1 MRSIWRVAALAMA
14 AAMTMALTPPPMS
27 TPHAAGPAK
36 RSTPILLVISLDGF
50 RAEYLGRGLTPNL
63 DALAKAGVRAAAMR
77 PAFPSVTEPNHYT
90 LMTGLYPDHHGI
102 VDNTFIDPAMP
113 GLAFGGPHGEGV
125 DHDPRWWQEA
135 TPLWV
140 TAERAGLKTAA
151 SDWPGEQATIH
162 GVISTYVAPE
172 PSAHDAIGE
181 MKAQTDGVLA
191 WIDLPEGQRP
201 AFIRL
206 HFGAVDL
213 NGHLFGPD
221 SKQVNT
227 AIGQVDAAIGDLIA
241 GLKARGLYGRTNIVV
256 VSDHGM
262 ATISPEQL
270 VVLDDLIDLKQV
282 VVPTFGAETGVDPAP
297 AYRAQAERIL
307 LAPHDHLR
315 CWRRREIPARL
326 HYGSN
331 PRVPEIFCLADV
343 GWSAGTHA
351 QFARY
356 PRLRGNH
363 GYEPTEP
370 TMKAI
375 FIAHGP
381 AFRTGI
387 TLPEFDNVEVYPMLA
402 KVLGVKAE
410 RSDAARTH
418 TAAMLATTSA
428 SVLKAS
434 STLH

>member
-1 MRSIWRVAALAMA
+1 MAEGTMRGGWWAAALAVA
-14 AAMTMALTPPPMS
+14 AALTMAFTPPPATM
-27 TPHAAGPAK
+27 PHTAARATARPL
-36 RSTPILLVISLDGF
+36 LLVISIDGF
-50 RAEYLGRGLTPNL
+50 RNEYLDRGLTPNL
-63 DALAKAGVRAAAMR
+63 DALAQAGVRAKAMR
-77 PAFPSVTEPNHYT
+77 PAFPSVTSPNHYT

-102 VDNTFIDPAMP
+102 VDNSFVDPAIP
-113 GLAFGGPHGEGV
+113 GMAFGGPHGDTV
-125 DHDPRWWQEA
+125 DNDPRWWDEA

-151 SDWPGEQATIH
+151 SDWPGDDGVVIH
-162 GVISTYVAPE
+162 GVKSTYVAP
-172 PSAHDAIGE
+172 PS
-181 MKAQTDGVLA
+181 KARGAAMLKEQVDGVLA
-191 WIDLPEGQRP
+191 WIDLPADQRP

-206 HFGAVDL
+206 HFDPVDL
-213 NGHLFGPD
+213 QGHLFGPD
-221 SKQVNT
+221 SAQVNA
-227 AIGQVDAAIGDLIA
+227 AITQVDAAFGDLVA
-241 GLKARGLYGRTNIVV
+241 GLKARGLYDKTNIVV

-262 ATISPEQL
+262 ATISPDQ
-270 VVLDDLIDLKQV
+270 VVMLDDLIDLKRV
-282 VVPTFGAETGVDPAP
+282 SVPTFGAETGVDPQP
-297 AYRAQAERIL
+297 DYRAQAERIL
-307 LAPHDHLR
+307 LAPHEHLS
-315 CWRRREIPARL
+315 CWRRQDIPARL

-381 AFRTGI
+381 AFRSGVV
-387 TLPEFDNVEVYPMLA
+387 LPEFDNVEVYPVLA

-410 RSDAARTH
+410 KSDGAPTH
-418 TAAMLATTSA
+418 
-428 SVLKAS
+428 VKAG
-434 STLH
+434 LVD